1 MSPGVLEGIRRRN
14 RDTARVPWMGLGDNL
29 HAVEIRA
36 YCILDAA
43 RNRANTEQRL
53 SMTKRTGF
61 HVLSHVLCLLPL
73 MSGALGCASAEL
85 QATSGHV
92 PVLLGPVACIGCKPG
107 AAGPAQD
114 RPFAAEVAT
123 TITGISGQSS
133 SALISS
139 IQGGSFGEVADS
151 SVGDLC
157 TGEIRLDSIKA
168 SVFHI
173 ESFVYSRASYYVG
186 ASGHAVT
193 VPSGVCDP
201 RLYPSVEAPSGRE
214 SP

>member
-1 MSPGVLEGIRRRN
+1 MPG
-14 RDTARVPWMGLGDNL
+14 MGLGDNL
-29 HAVEIRA
+29 RA
-36 YCILDAA
+36 AKLRSYCIRDVA
-43 RNRANTEQRL
+43 RNRANTEQRF
-53 SMTKRTGF
+53 SMTKTTGF
-61 HVLSHVLCLLPL
+61 RVFPHVLGLLPL
-73 MSGALGCASAEL
+73 MTGALGCASAEL

-107 AAGPAQD
+107 AAGPAQE
-114 RPFAAEVAT
+114 RPFDVEVAT

-139 IQGGSFGEVADS
+139 IQGGSIGEVADS

-173 ESFVYSRASYYVG
+173 ETFVYSRASYYVG

-193 VPSGVCDP
+193 VPRGVCGP
-201 RLYPSVEAPSGRE
+201 RPYPSVGAAPSGRV